1 MKSDAVYEGLKDLAQ
16 RLGITVTEQNFRR
29 MGVRAKGGF
38 CIVKG
43 KPMFFIDKK
52 SPLADKIEMLSA
64 HLSTLPTDHIYLV
77 PALRRHLQGT
87 GKGTETLIPDE
98 TGDASKS

>member
-1 MKSDAVYEGLKDLAQ
+1 MKSEAIYEGLKDLAQ
-16 RLGITVTEQNFRR
+16 RLGISVSEQNFRR

-43 KPMFFIDKK
+43 KPVFFIDKK

-77 PALRRHLQGT
+77 PALRRRLQGT

-98 TGDASKS
+98 TDDAPKS